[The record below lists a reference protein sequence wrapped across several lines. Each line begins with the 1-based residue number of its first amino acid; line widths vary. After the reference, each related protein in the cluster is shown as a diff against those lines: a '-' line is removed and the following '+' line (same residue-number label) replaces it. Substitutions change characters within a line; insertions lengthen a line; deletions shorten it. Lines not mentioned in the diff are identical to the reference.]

1 MPQDN
6 TFGNNMISSDN
17 VVTSK
22 FWNTNVDD
30 ILVFDKTI
38 GECRDLLIE
47 IVDEYQDL
55 LEELRDC

>member
-1 MPQDN
+1 MPLDN
-6 TFGNNMISSDN
+6 NFGLNMISSDN

-38 GECRDLLIE
+38 GECRELLIE
-47 IVDEYQDL
+47 IVDTYRDL
-55 LEELRDC
+55 LEELRDA

>member
-1 MPQDN
+1 
-6 TFGNNMISSDN
+6 MISSDN

-38 GECRDLLIE
+38 GECRELLIE
-47 IVDEYQDL
+47 IVDTYRDL
-55 LEELRDC
+55 LEELRDA